1 MTKVICL
8 VDELELCITCCQKWL
23 ADELEVMV
31 SVEEAKQHLQQLMA
45 DRKELAE
52 QLRLTK
58 AKLEGR
64 LPTKVC
70 CHYLHNPQ
78 INGLVTDFIDCI

>member
-1 MTKVICL
+1 M
-8 VDELELCITCCQKWL
+8 
-23 ADELEVMV
+23 

-52 QLRLTK
+52 QLRVTK

-70 CHYLHNPQ
+70 CHYLLNPH
-78 INGLVTDFIDCI
+78 IKWFSHRLYRLYFSLALYTNAVR